1 MKQSMSP
8 EEEINSHSRSS
19 RKVAPSLFQTLGIR
33 AEQSGIMPRPWD
45 VGPDAAH
52 RALMRNLR
60 SDGKRSRS
68 QSKCKQMN
76 AKAHSFIHSTHSN

>member
-19 RKVAPSLFQTLGIR
+19 RKVAPSLIQTLGIR
-33 AEQSGIMPRPWD
+33 AEQNGIMPRPWD

-52 RALMRNLR
+52 GALMRNLR

-68 QSKCKQMN
+68 QS
-76 AKAHSFIHSTHSN
+76 

>member
-1 MKQSMSP
+1 M
-8 EEEINSHSRSS
+8 
-19 RKVAPSLFQTLGIR
+19 FQTLGIR
-33 AEQSGIMPRPWD
+33 AEQNGIMPQPWD

-68 QSKCKQMN
+68 QSKYKQMN
-76 AKAHSFIHSTHSN
+76 AKAHSFIPHIVTEHCAECWGPGP